1 MKKIT
6 LSFAAFLGML
16 SIVLGAF
23 GAHAFKEIL
32 SPENLQSFETG
43 VRYQMYASFYL
54 LITGYILAF
63 DTNKEKWITRF
74 MLIGTILFSF
84 SVYLLSFQEVWGVSL
99 KFLGPITPLGGLFM
113 IISWLLLLFHFL
125 KK

>member
-54 LITGYILAF
+54 LIVGYILAF